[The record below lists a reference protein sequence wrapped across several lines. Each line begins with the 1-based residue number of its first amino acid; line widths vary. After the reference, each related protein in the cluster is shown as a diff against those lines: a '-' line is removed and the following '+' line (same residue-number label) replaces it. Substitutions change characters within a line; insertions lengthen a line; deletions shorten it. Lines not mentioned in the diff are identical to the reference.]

1 MNRPVGVYIAAVLML
16 ISSLIGLFIAFRGLG
31 IPLFNLGSM
40 KLNPGTPVFFPV
52 LITSATMLVL
62 SSIGIFV
69 SIGLLFFKGW
79 ARSGAVTIAVF
90 LLLGDLFF
98 SSAGGFGLGRLGPDF
113 VMLGAGLGLG
123 GALINLI
130 IIIYLS
136 LGSTK
141 EAFET

>member
-16 ISSLIGLFIAFRGLG
+16 ISSLIGLFVAFRGLG

-40 KLNPGTPVFFPV
+40 KLNPGTPVFYPV

-79 ARSGAVTIAVF
+79 ARSGAVTIAVI

-98 SSAGGFGLGRLGPDF
+98 SSSGGFGLGRLGQNF
-113 VMLGAGLGLG
+113 AMLGAGLGLG

-141 EAFET
+141 EAFEK